1 MRIVKAPR
9 SDNFNK
15 RLSTPHFGQARSG
28 SWHDPAQLTG
38 RSRARRAIRR
48 LAMPFTGQQGGP
60 GVALKTQ
67 GGTTNWRMS
76 PAAEILTDN
85 PNPKFDP
92 SRGPSGSVPRRR
104 FAIVKVANARKGEVR
119 ATGHGGEIQQFTG
132 NATYRGMSIKK
143 R

>member
-15 RLSTPHFGQARSG
+15 RLSTPHFGQALSG
-28 SWHDPAQLTG
+28 SRHDADVLTK
-38 RSRARRAIRR
+38 RTRAKRAIRR
-48 LAMPFTGQQGGP
+48 LSAPFTGQQGGP
-60 GVALKTQ
+60 GVAYKTQ

-76 PAAEILTDN
+76 PAAQSLTDN

-92 SRGPSGSVPRRR
+92 SKHPGAVSKRRVPV
-104 FAIVKVANARKGEVR
+104 VKVANMRKGDIK
-119 ATGHGGEIQQFTG
+119 ATGHGGEIRQYTG
-132 NATYRGMSIKK
+132 NSTYRGMSIKK